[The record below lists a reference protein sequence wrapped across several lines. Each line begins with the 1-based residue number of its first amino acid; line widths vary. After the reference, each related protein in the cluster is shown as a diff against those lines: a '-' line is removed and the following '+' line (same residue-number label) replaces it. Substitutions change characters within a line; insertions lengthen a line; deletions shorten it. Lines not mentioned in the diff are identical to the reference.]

1 MRKLLFLIF
10 SVLLLITVQP
20 YGYCAA
26 NNSISINE
34 LDREFSLALN
44 SLDDNTLKQIESIS
58 SDAANVLR
66 DIKNTKMITTDTLSK
81 VNNINETTIITIGKK
96 SQIAGMLLV
105 KIKEASTIAARH
117 GMLTSSTTPATSTT
131 SSTPATNPV
140 AAESSVTACLDAIS
154 KDKEKWQDM
163 LFDHDKGIFKD
174 IKDTDDITDA
184 MVEKNKNKIYTLIAG
199 NIMTRCNKLLG
210 DFYKKQR
217 ATIDFTHNNKS
228 YAFDFSTE
236 KMFDFIDLRT
246 GIVVT
251 NKRTYSSGDVMRLS
265 DFPRNTKLF
274 SDECSDWSIADN
286 LDDDG
291 AVNKIGQS
299 VFNEFGGSKN
309 EFFLDFTEGDNR
321 RAFPGLVLMDETG
334 STKEKIVTYRNIN
347 TGISKA
353 KQFAQSLKSSECS
366 NQGLSVY
373 LVALDVKKD
382 TSSEK
387 KGWMIAAGIGGG
399 AMAWMGLSAGVTYTF
414 LAGGVSA
421 LGGALG
427 AAAPGTMAAM
437 ALGPVGWIIAGV
449 GVATATAIALYPSEI
464 EDLQQVMVIDGPYNL

>member
-1 MRKLLFLIF
+1 MKKLLFIF
-10 SVLLLITVQP
+10 LGII
-20 YGYCAA
+20 
-26 NNSISINE
+26 IS
-34 LDREFSLALN
+34 FPTFA
-44 SLDDNTLKQIESIS
+44 DN
-58 SDAANVLR
+58 V
-66 DIKNTKMITTDTLSK
+66 
-81 VNNINETTIITIGKK
+81 
-96 SQIAGMLLV
+96 
-105 KIKEASTIAARH
+105 
-117 GMLTSSTTPATSTT
+117 AT
-131 SSTPATNPV
+131 
-140 AAESSVTACLDAIS
+140 CLDAIS

-163 LFDHDKGIFKD
+163 LFDHDNGIFKD

-184 MVEKNKNKIYTLIAG
+184 MVEENKNKIYTLIAG

-210 DFYKKQR
+210 DFSKKQR

-236 KMFDFIDLRT
+236 KMFEFIDLRT

-251 NKRTYSSGDVMRLS
+251 NKRTYSSGDVMKLS

-274 SDECSDWSIADN
+274 SDECSDWTIADN

-366 NQGLSVY
+366 NQGLAVY

-387 KGWMIAAGIGGG
+387 KGWMIAAGIPFECEKWHLNRLITLIRVFNEKNKPKKKG
-399 AMAWMGLSAGVTYTF
+399 MSSHD
-414 LAGGVSA
+414 LASRRA
-421 LGGALG
+421 LNNARRKALHTTG
-427 AAAPGTMAAM
+427 
-437 ALGPVGWIIAGV
+437 
-449 GVATATAIALYPSEI
+449 
-464 EDLQQVMVIDGPYNL
+464 